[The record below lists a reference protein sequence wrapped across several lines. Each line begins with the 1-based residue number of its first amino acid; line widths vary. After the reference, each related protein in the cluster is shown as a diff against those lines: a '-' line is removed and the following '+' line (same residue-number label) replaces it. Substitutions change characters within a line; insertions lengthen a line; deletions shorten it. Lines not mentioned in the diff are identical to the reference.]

1 MKITCI
7 FRRFDYYRQAWF
19 FPGINFIKKS
29 GENSRT
35 AFLSLFF
42 ALCKEYVP
50 RSKFSTYLWPT
61 FCAGE
66 RTCSSTSKNWRE
78 LFFQPFYIAYFLH
91 VSIWRVFVQP
101 IKICQTS
108 IFIDDKT
115 EYPFILFISFTLR
128 KIKRRESKTW
138 NAMMKLHWKVT
149 GNIFIRLFL
158 YELSSCF
165 LFSIYF

>member
-66 RTCSSTSKNWRE
+66 RLALLPAKIDENCFSSRFTS
-78 LFFQPFYIAYFLH
+78 LIFFTSVFDAFLCNRSKFAKHRYLSMIKQNILSFYWSFH
-91 VSIWRVFVQP
+91 
-101 IKICQTS
+101 
-108 IFIDDKT
+108 IFYLKKD
-115 EYPFILFISFTLR
+115 
-128 KIKRRESKTW
+128 
-138 NAMMKLHWKVT
+138 
-149 GNIFIRLFL
+149 
-158 YELSSCF
+158 
-165 LFSIYF
+165 